1 VVKVEDSTL
10 IKLFAIGSLT
20 ALEIANLLTLKLDGN
35 VLLSIGAIIG
45 GVAGYEIRGVK
56 KDE

>member
-1 VVKVEDSTL
+1 MEDSTL

-45 GVAGYEIRGVK
+45 GIAGYEIRGVK